1 MFGHITERF
10 ESILRNVRGLGK
22 ITDKNIN
29 DTVREVRRAL
39 IDADVNF
46 NVAKSFVNTVHDK
59 AQGTKVLKS
68 VKPGQQFVKII
79 RDELVI
85 LLGTDSKD
93 LVLKNNPAV
102 ILLAGLQGSGKTTTA
117 GKLAY
122 RLQKS
127 GKSVLMV
134 AADVYRP
141 AAVQQLITVGKQAD
155 VTVYE
160 EGIGEPL
167 AICKRGIEEA
177 RSLKNDVVIL
187 DTAGRLHVD
196 GEMMTEIQQI
206 ADMAEPDEIIFV
218 ADGMTGQDAVN
229 SAQAFH
235 EALPLSGV
243 ILTKMDGDSR
253 GGAAVSIREV
263 TGKPIKFIGTSEKL
277 DGLDVF
283 DPKRI
288 ADRILG
294 FGDVVSI
301 VEKAQDVFDEDQAK
315 DFQTKLVKNTFDLDD
330 FKMQLQQMKKM
341 GSMSQIIGMMP
352 GMNSKALKQL
362 NMDDRQVGWTEAII
376 NSMTPGERQQ
386 PEIINGSRRLRIS
399 KGSGRS
405 VQEINALLNQF
416 SQMKKM
422 MKKMGK
428 MKNMKNMKLPGLGGF
443 ERFN

>member
-10 ESILRNVRGLGK
+10 ESIFRNLRGLGK

-39 IDADVNF
+39 LDADVNF
-46 NVAKSFVNTVHDK
+46 KVAKSFVKTVQEK

-141 AAVQQLITVGKQAD
+141 AAVQQLITVGQQAD
-155 VTVYE
+155 VAVYE
-160 EGIGEPL
+160 EGTGEPL

-206 ADMAEPDEIIFV
+206 ADMADPDEIIFV

-341 GSMSQIIGMMP
+341 GSMSQVIGMMP

-376 NSMTPGERQQ
+376 NSMTPSERQQ

-428 MKNMKNMKLPGLGGF
+428 MKNMKLPGLGGF

>member
-46 NVAKSFVNTVHDK
+46 NVAKSFVNNVHDK

-141 AAVQQLITVGKQAD
+141 AAVQQLITVGQQAD
-155 VTVYE
+155 VAVYE
-160 EGIGEPL
+160 EGTGEPL

-206 ADMAEPDEIIFV
+206 ADMANPDEIIFV

-235 EALPLSGV
+235 EALPLSGI

-376 NSMTPGERQQ
+376 NSMTPSERQQ

-428 MKNMKNMKLPGLGGF
+428 MKNMKLPGLGGF

>member
-160 EGIGEPL
+160 EGTGEPL

-277 DGLDVF
+277 DGLEVF

-301 VEKAQDVFDEDQAK
+301 VEKAQNVFDEDQAK

-341 GSMSQIIGMMP
+341 GSMTQIISMMP

-376 NSMTPGERQQ
+376 NSMTPSERQQ

-428 MKNMKNMKLPGLGGF
+428 MKNMKLPGLGGF

>member
-122 RLQKS
+122 RLKKS

-141 AAVQQLITVGKQAD
+141 AAVQQLITVGQQAD
-155 VTVYE
+155 VAVYE
-160 EGIGEPL
+160 EGAGEPL

-187 DTAGRLHVD
+187 DTAGRLHLD

-206 ADMAEPDEIIFV
+206 ADMSDPDEIIFV

-235 EALPLSGV
+235 EVLPLSGV

-277 DGLDVF
+277 DGLEVF

-428 MKNMKNMKLPGLGGF
+428 MKNMKLPGLGGL

>member
-141 AAVQQLITVGKQAD
+141 AAVQQLITVGQQAD
-155 VTVYE
+155 VAVYE
-160 EGIGEPL
+160 EGTGEPL

-206 ADMAEPDEIIFV
+206 ADMADPDEIIFV

-428 MKNMKNMKLPGLGGF
+428 MKNMKLPGLGGF

>member
-46 NVAKSFVNTVHDK
+46 NVAKSFVNNVHDK

-79 RDELVI
+79 RDELVL

-141 AAVQQLITVGKQAD
+141 AAVQQLITVGQQAD
-155 VTVYE
+155 VAVYE
-160 EGIGEPL
+160 EGTGEPL

-206 ADMAEPDEIIFV
+206 ADMADPDEIIFV

-362 NMDDRQVGWTEAII
+362 NMDDRQIGWTEAII
-376 NSMTPGERQQ
+376 NSMTPSERQQ

-428 MKNMKNMKLPGLGGF
+428 MKNMKLPGLGGF

>member
-141 AAVQQLITVGKQAD
+141 AAVQQLITVGQQAD
-155 VTVYE
+155 VAVYE
-160 EGIGEPL
+160 EGTGEPL

-177 RSLKNDVVIL
+177 GSLKNDVVIL

-206 ADMAEPDEIIFV
+206 ADMADPDEIIFV

-263 TGKPIKFIGTSEKL
+263 TGKPIKFIGTSENL
-277 DGLDVF
+277 DGLEVF

-330 FKMQLQQMKKM
+330 IKMQLQQMKKM

-376 NSMTPGERQQ
+376 NSMTPSERQQ

-428 MKNMKNMKLPGLGGF
+428 MKNMKLPGLGGF

>member
-46 NVAKSFVNTVHDK
+46 NVAKSFVNNVHDK

-79 RDELVI
+79 RDELVL

-122 RLQKS
+122 RLRKS

-134 AADVYRP
+134 AADMYRP
-141 AAVQQLITVGKQAD
+141 AAVQQLITVGQQAD
-155 VTVYE
+155 VAVYE
-160 EGIGEPL
+160 EGTGEPL
-167 AICKRGIEEA
+167 AICKRGIEKA

-187 DTAGRLHVD
+187 DTAGRLHID

-206 ADMAEPDEIIFV
+206 ADMADPDEILFV

-229 SAQAFH
+229 SAQTFH

-428 MKNMKNMKLPGLGGF
+428 MKNMKLPGLGGF

>member
-141 AAVQQLITVGKQAD
+141 AAVQQLITVGQQAD
-155 VTVYE
+155 VAVYE
-160 EGIGEPL
+160 EGTGEPL

-206 ADMAEPDEIIFV
+206 ADMANPDEIIFV

-341 GSMSQIIGMMP
+341 GSMSQVIGMMP

-376 NSMTPGERQQ
+376 NSMTPSERQQ

-428 MKNMKNMKLPGLGGF
+428 MKNMKLPGLGGF

>member
-46 NVAKSFVNTVHDK
+46 NVAKSFVNNVHDK

-141 AAVQQLITVGKQAD
+141 AAVQQLITVGQQAD
-155 VTVYE
+155 VAVYE
-160 EGIGEPL
+160 EGTGEPL

-206 ADMAEPDEIIFV
+206 ADMVDPDEIIFV

-235 EALPLSGV
+235 EALPLSGI

-277 DGLDVF
+277 DGLEVF

-376 NSMTPGERQQ
+376 NSMTPSERQQ

-428 MKNMKNMKLPGLGGF
+428 MKNMKLPGLGGF

>member
-141 AAVQQLITVGKQAD
+141 AAVQQLITVGQQAD
-155 VTVYE
+155 VAVYE
-160 EGIGEPL
+160 EGTGEPL

-206 ADMAEPDEIIFV
+206 ADMADPDEIIFV

-235 EALPLSGV
+235 EALPLSGI

-277 DGLDVF
+277 DGLEVF

-376 NSMTPGERQQ
+376 NSMTPSERQQ

-428 MKNMKNMKLPGLGGF
+428 MKNMKLPGLGGF

>member
-141 AAVQQLITVGKQAD
+141 AAVQQLITVGQQAD
-155 VTVYE
+155 VAVYE
-160 EGIGEPL
+160 EGTGEPL

-206 ADMAEPDEIIFV
+206 ADMANPDEIIFV

-283 DPKRI
+283 EPKRI

-428 MKNMKNMKLPGLGGF
+428 MKNMKLPGLGGF

>member
-1 MFGHITERF
+1 MFGLITERF
-10 ESILRNVRGLGK
+10 ESIFRNVRGLGK

-39 IDADVNF
+39 LDADVNF
-46 NVAKSFVNTVHDK
+46 KVAKTFVKTVQEK

-68 VKPGQQFVKII
+68 VKPGQQFIKII
-79 RDELVI
+79 RDELVT
-85 LLGTDSKD
+85 LLGEDNAS
-93 LVLKNNPAV
+93 LNLKGKPAV
-102 ILLAGLQGSGKTTTA
+102 ILLAGLQGAGKTTTA
-117 GKLAY
+117 GKLAQW
-122 RLQKS
+122 LKKS

-141 AAVQQLITVGKQAD
+141 AAIEQLKTVGKQAD
-155 VTVYE
+155 VPVYE
-160 EGIGEPL
+160 EGTGDPL
-167 AICKRGIEEA
+167 AISKRGIEEA
-177 RSLKNDVVIL
+177 RFLKNDVVIL

-206 ADMAEPDEIIFV
+206 AEFATPDEILFV

-229 SAQAFH
+229 SAKAFH
-235 EALPLSGV
+235 EALHLTGV
-243 ILTKMDGDSR
+243 ILTKMDGDAR
-253 GGAAVSIREV
+253 GGAAVSVREV

-301 VEKAQDVFDEDQAK
+301 VEKAQDVFDEEEAEI
-315 DFQTKLVKNTFDLDD
+315 FQKKLAKNTFNFDD
-330 FKMQLQQMKKM
+330 FKSQLQQMKKM
-341 GSMSQIIGMMP
+341 GSMNQLLGMMP
-352 GMNSKALKQL
+352 GMNSKALKNL

-376 NSMTPGERQQ
+376 NSMTPEERHR

-399 KGSGRS
+399 KGSGRP
-405 VQEINALLNQF
+405 VQEINALLTQF

-428 MKNMKNMKLPGLGGF
+428 MKNMKLPGMGSFG
-443 ERFN
+443 RF

>member
-39 IDADVNF
+39 INADVNF
-46 NVAKSFVNTVHDK
+46 NVAKTFVNNVHDK

-79 RDELVI
+79 RDELVL

-141 AAVQQLITVGKQAD
+141 AAVQQLITVGQQAD
-155 VTVYE
+155 VAVYE
-160 EGIGEPL
+160 EGTGEPL

-187 DTAGRLHVD
+187 DTAGRLHID

-206 ADMAEPDEIIFV
+206 ADMADPDEIIFV

-235 EALPLSGV
+235 EALPLSGI

-277 DGLDVF
+277 DGLEVF

-428 MKNMKNMKLPGLGGF
+428 MKNMKLPGLGGF

>member
-1 MFGHITERF
+1 MFSHITERF

-79 RDELVI
+79 RDELVN
-85 LLGTDSKD
+85 LLGTDSKG

-206 ADMAEPDEIIFV
+206 ADMVDPDEIIFV

-263 TGKPIKFIGTSEKL
+263 TGKPIKFIGISEKL

>member
-141 AAVQQLITVGKQAD
+141 AAVQQLITVGQQAD
-155 VTVYE
+155 VAVYE
-160 EGIGEPL
+160 EGTGEPL

-376 NSMTPGERQQ
+376 NSMTPSERQQ

-428 MKNMKNMKLPGLGGF
+428 MKNMKLPGLGGF

>member
-46 NVAKSFVNTVHDK
+46 NVAKSFVNNVHDK

-79 RDELVI
+79 RDELVL

-141 AAVQQLITVGKQAD
+141 AAVQQLITVGQQAD
-155 VTVYE
+155 VAVYE
-160 EGIGEPL
+160 EGTGEPL
-167 AICKRGIEEA
+167 AICKRGIEKA

-187 DTAGRLHVD
+187 DTAGRLHID

-206 ADMAEPDEIIFV
+206 ADMADPDEILFV

-229 SAQAFH
+229 SAQTFH

-405 VQEINALLNQF
+405 IQEINALLNQF

-428 MKNMKNMKLPGLGGF
+428 MKNMKLPGLGGF

>member
-46 NVAKSFVNTVHDK
+46 NVAKSFVNNVHDK

-79 RDELVI
+79 RDELVL

-122 RLQKS
+122 RLRKS

-141 AAVQQLITVGKQAD
+141 AAVQQLITVGQQAD
-155 VTVYE
+155 VAVYE
-160 EGIGEPL
+160 EGTGDPL
-167 AICKRGIEEA
+167 AVCKRGIEKA

-187 DTAGRLHVD
+187 DTAGRLHID

-206 ADMAEPDEIIFV
+206 ADMADPDEILFV

-229 SAQAFH
+229 SAQTFH

-428 MKNMKNMKLPGLGGF
+428 MKNMKLPGLGGF

>member
-46 NVAKSFVNTVHDK
+46 NVAKSFVNNVHDK

-141 AAVQQLITVGKQAD
+141 AAVQQLITVGQQAD
-155 VTVYE
+155 VAVYE
-160 EGIGEPL
+160 EGTVEPL

-206 ADMAEPDEIIFV
+206 ADMVDPDEIIFV

-235 EALPLSGV
+235 EALPLSGI

-277 DGLDVF
+277 DGLEVF

-376 NSMTPGERQQ
+376 NSMTPSERQQ

-428 MKNMKNMKLPGLGGF
+428 MKNMKLPGLGGF

>member
-46 NVAKSFVNTVHDK
+46 NVAKSFVKNVHDK

-79 RDELVI
+79 RDELVL
-85 LLGTDSKD
+85 LLGTDSKG

-141 AAVQQLITVGKQAD
+141 AAVQQLITVGQQAD
-155 VTVYE
+155 VAVYE
-160 EGIGEPL
+160 EGTGEPL
-167 AICKRGIEEA
+167 AICKRGIEKA

-187 DTAGRLHVD
+187 DTAGRLHID

-206 ADMAEPDEIIFV
+206 ADMADPDEILFV

-229 SAQAFH
+229 SAQTFH

-428 MKNMKNMKLPGLGGF
+428 MKNMKLPGLGGF

>member
-1 MFGHITERF
+1 MFSHITERF

-79 RDELVI
+79 RDELVN
-85 LLGTDSKD
+85 LLGTDSKG

-122 RLQKS
+122 RLRKS

-206 ADMAEPDEIIFV
+206 ADMVDPDEIIFV

-315 DFQTKLVKNTFDLDD
+315 NFQTKLVKNTFDLDD

-428 MKNMKNMKLPGLGGF
+428 MKNMKLPGLGGF

>member
-79 RDELVI
+79 RDELVN
-85 LLGTDSKD
+85 LLGTDSKG

-122 RLQKS
+122 RLRKS

-206 ADMAEPDEIIFV
+206 ADMVDPDEIIFV

-235 EALPLSGV
+235 EVLPLSGV

>member
-1 MFGHITERF
+1 MFGQITERF
-10 ESILRNVRGLGK
+10 ESIFRSVRGLGK

-29 DTVREVRRAL
+29 DTAREIRRAL
-39 IDADVNF
+39 LDADVNF
-46 NVAKSFVNTVHDK
+46 SVAKSFVKTVQEK

-68 VKPGQQFVKII
+68 IKPGQQFVKIVQ
-79 RDELVI
+79 DEMVA
-85 LLGTDSKD
+85 LLGEKVEDLELTSK
-93 LVLKNNPAV
+93 PSI
-102 ILLAGLQGSGKTTTA
+102 ILLAGLQGAGKTTTA
-117 GKLAY
+117 GKLAN
-122 RLQKS
+122 RLKKS

-141 AAVQQLITVGKQAD
+141 AAVQQLIMVGKQAE
-155 VTVYE
+155 VPVYE
-160 EGIGEPL
+160 EGTGDPL
-167 AICKRGIEEA
+167 AICKRGIEKA

-187 DTAGRLHVD
+187 DTAGRLHLD
-196 GEMMTEIQQI
+196 GEMMTEIQSI
-206 ADMAEPDEIIFV
+206 SDAVNPDEILFV
-218 ADGMTGQDAVN
+218 ADGMTGQDAVK

-235 EALPLSGV
+235 EALPLTGV
-243 ILTKMDGDSR
+243 ILTKMDGDTR

-301 VEKAQDVFDEDQAK
+301 VEKAQQVFDEDQSK
-315 DFQTKLVKNTFDLDD
+315 DFQKKLAKNTFDLDD
-330 FKMQLQQMKKM
+330 FKTQLQQMKKM
-341 GSMSQIIGMMP
+341 GSMSQLISIMP

-376 NSMTPGERQQ
+376 NSMTLTERQQ
-386 PEIINGSRRLRIS
+386 PQIINGSRRLRIS
-399 KGSGRS
+399 KGCGRS
-405 VQEINALLNQF
+405 VQEINALLKQF

-428 MKNMKNMKLPGLGGF
+428 MKNMKLPGMGNF
-443 ERFN
+443 KDFN

>member
-1 MFGHITERF
+1 MFDHITERF
-10 ESILRNVRGLGK
+10 ESIFRNLRGLGK

-29 DTVREVRRAL
+29 DTVREVLRAL
-39 IDADVNF
+39 LDADVNF
-46 NVAKSFVNTVHDK
+46 KVAKSFVKTVQEK

-79 RDELVI
+79 RDELVA
-85 LLGTDSKD
+85 LLGSDAED
-93 LVLKNNPAV
+93 LVLKNKPAV

-122 RLQKS
+122 RLKKS

-155 VTVYE
+155 VAVYE
-160 EGIGEPL
+160 EGTRDPL

-187 DTAGRLHVD
+187 DTAGRLHLD

-206 ADMAEPDEIIFV
+206 ADMANPDEILFV

-235 EALPLSGV
+235 EVLPLSGV
-243 ILTKMDGDSR
+243 ILTKMDGDAR

-294 FGDVVSI
+294 FGDLVSI

-330 FKMQLQQMKKM
+330 FKSQLQQMKKM
-341 GSMSQIIGMMP
+341 GSMSQVLSMMP

-376 NSMTPGERQQ
+376 NSMTPGERQR

-399 KGSGRS
+399 KGCGRP
-405 VQEINALLNQF
+405 VQEINSLLNQF

-428 MKNMKNMKLPGLGGF
+428 MKNMKLPGLGSFG
-443 ERFN
+443 RFN

>member
-46 NVAKSFVNTVHDK
+46 NVAKSFVNIVHDK

-141 AAVQQLITVGKQAD
+141 AAVQQLITVGQQAD
-155 VTVYE
+155 VAVYE
-160 EGIGEPL
+160 EGTGEPL

-206 ADMAEPDEIIFV
+206 ADMANPDEIIFV

-341 GSMSQIIGMMP
+341 GSMSQVIGMMP

-428 MKNMKNMKLPGLGGF
+428 MKNMKLPGLGGF

>member
-141 AAVQQLITVGKQAD
+141 AAVQQLITVGKQAG
-155 VTVYE
+155 VAVYE
-160 EGIGEPL
+160 EVTGEPL

-206 ADMAEPDEIIFV
+206 ADMADPDEIIFV

-301 VEKAQDVFDEDQAK
+301 VEKAQDIFDEDQAK

-428 MKNMKNMKLPGLGGF
+428 MKNMKLPGLGGF

>member
-39 IDADVNF
+39 INADVNF
-46 NVAKSFVNTVHDK
+46 NVAKTFVNNVHDK

-141 AAVQQLITVGKQAD
+141 AAVQQLITVGQQAD
-155 VTVYE
+155 VAVYE
-160 EGIGEPL
+160 EGTGEPL

-187 DTAGRLHVD
+187 DTAGRLHID

-206 ADMAEPDEIIFV
+206 ADMADPDEIIFV

-235 EALPLSGV
+235 EALPLSGI

-277 DGLDVF
+277 DGLEVF

-376 NSMTPGERQQ
+376 NSMTPSERQQ

-428 MKNMKNMKLPGLGGF
+428 MKNMKLPGLGGF

>member
-85 LLGTDSKD
+85 LLGTDSID

-141 AAVQQLITVGKQAD
+141 AAVQQLITVGKQAG
-155 VTVYE
+155 VAVYE
-160 EGIGEPL
+160 EGTGEPL

-206 ADMAEPDEIIFV
+206 ADMADPDEIIFV

-235 EALPLSGV
+235 EVLPLSGV

-428 MKNMKNMKLPGLGGF
+428 MKNMKLPGLGGF

>member
-141 AAVQQLITVGKQAD
+141 AAVQQLITVGKQAG
-155 VTVYE
+155 VAVYE
-160 EGIGEPL
+160 EVTGEPL

-206 ADMAEPDEIIFV
+206 ADMADPDEIIFV

-301 VEKAQDVFDEDQAK
+301 VEKAQDIFDEDQAK

-376 NSMTPGERQQ
+376 NSMTLGERQQ

-428 MKNMKNMKLPGLGGF
+428 MKNMKLPGLGGF

>member
-141 AAVQQLITVGKQAD
+141 AAVQQLITVGKQAG
-155 VTVYE
+155 VAVYE
-160 EGIGEPL
+160 EVTGEPL

-206 ADMAEPDEIIFV
+206 ADMADPDEIIFV

-428 MKNMKNMKLPGLGGF
+428 MKNMKLPGLGGF